1 MSPAPSAAQAEI
13 EAKWDSWL
21 LERNRRAARTVLTLI
36 AIFYPL
42 FGVLDYLVAPPRWL
56 WFLWGSRVVITAVT
70 LAMFLTTRRPVFARA
85 AVPLTALYMGAVGGG
100 IGIMI
105 LVMGG
110 YTSPYYAGLNLVM
123 ITAGVLFLWP
133 ARVAITFHVSMV
145 LLYLLPNAP
154 QASKEQIL
162 GAVTNFFFL
171 GTTATICAAAQVFA
185 YRTAH
190 QQLVDQITLERLTRN
205 LARAH
210 QDLQRLDAF
219 KSRFFANVTHE
230 LKTPLAL
237 ILSPLELMIEGES
250 GALTD
255 PQRATLRSVYQSGS
269 RLLRLIGDLLDLSKL
284 EESRLRL
291 RVKQQDLVMWLRGL
305 AAQIAPLTERKQI
318 ELRFESDVE
327 RTEVWCDLD
336 RMERVFINLLSNASK
351 HTPEGGTIT
360 IKLVDTETQVL
371 VSVADTGVGF
381 PPELAERLFERFFQ
395 VDSETAQNRYTQ
407 GGTGIGL
414 ALAREFVTLHGGEIS
429 ASSPP
434 GEGATFTVTLNKGRS
449 HFPAGALER
458 RDRPNNVVNERR
470 SDPAANDWTAQFAER
485 DEFRLLDVSDA
496 TERRVV
502 ERDADE
508 DTRGRTV
515 LVVEDTVEVV
525 RVIHTVLRQQFRLF
539 TAPNG
544 ARGLELALKH
554 LPDVIIT
561 DLMMPEMDGYEMTRQ
576 LRADPRT
583 RHTPVLMLTARGE
596 VDDRLHGIE
605 SGVTEYLTK
614 PFNNRELLSTVQKHA
629 AASERTADRV
639 LTQQM
644 DSLETIAGGLAH
656 EINNPLN
663 YVRNAFTRVRLDV
676 TEVFKLT
683 APLIDSDA
691 DRARIAKLETRALKM
706 FETAQSGL
714 TRIGETVAL
723 MRRYSREGFARAARS
738 HDIFAGARDVAVL
751 VTSSTGRAVEL
762 VLELDGEAFVE
773 CVPEEVHQAISNL
786 VQNAV
791 EACEE
796 DVGRVVV
803 RGTVDNGVAIIAV
816 SDNGCGIAPEDRA
829 RIFTPFFTTKAPGKG
844 LGLGL
849 TIVWRVVHG
858 LGGLVTVES
867 ERGKG
872 TTFFLRLPLLSPA
885 LMTATEAPRLPTSGE
900 ETTVVAIRAP
910 GGG

>member
-1 MSPAPSAAQAEI
+1 MSSDGPISADEV
-13 EAKWDSWL
+13 EPRWRSWL
-21 LERNRRAARTVLTLI
+21 LERNRRGTRLI
-36 AIFYPL
+36 LWIGITMYPL
-42 FGVLDYLVAPPRWL
+42 FGVLDWLVAPPGWVKVMWFTRALVAVATLLMFQLLPTRWFERFPNSL
-56 WFLWGSRVVITAVT
+56 SAGYLILGSCGIALMTVVLEG
-70 LAMFLTTRRPVFARA
+70 LA
-85 AVPLTALYMGAVGGG
+85 
-100 IGIMI
+100 
-105 LVMGG
+105 
-110 YTSPYYAGLNLVM
+110 SPYYAGLSLIIVATGLLFVWPPRVVLTTHSLIVLSFLVPNVALRRETFGPVAISNLVFLGA
-123 ITAGVLFLWP
+123 TAIVISIGQILSY
-133 ARVAITFHVSMV
+133 RT
-145 LLYLLPNAP
+145 
-154 QASKEQIL
+154 QREQIVNQL
-162 GAVTNFFFL
+162 
-171 GTTATICAAAQVFA
+171 TIAQTKA
-185 YRTAH
+185 NLELAH
-190 QQLVDQITLERLTRN
+190 E
-205 LARAH
+205 
-210 QDLQRLDAF
+210 DLKRLDAF

-237 ILSPLELMIEGES
+237 ILSPLELMIDGHS
-250 GALTD
+250 GALAD

-291 RVKQQDLVMWLRGL
+291 RVKPQDLVLWLRGL

-318 ELRFESDVE
+318 ELRFESTVE

-336 RMERVFINLLSNASK
+336 RMERVFINLLSNAAK

-360 IKLVDTETQVL
+360 ISLVDAESVVR
-371 VSVADTGVGF
+371 VSVADTGAGF

-414 ALAREFVTLHGGEIS
+414 ALARELVELHGGEIA
-429 ASSPP
+429 ASGVP
-434 GEGATFTVTLNKGRS
+434 GEGATFTVTLKKGRG
-449 HFPAGALER
+449 HFPAEALER
-458 RDRPNNVVNERR
+458 RDRSNNVPNERR
-470 SDPAANDWTAQFAER
+470 SDPTGADWTAQFAER

-508 DTRGRTV
+508 DSRGRTV

-525 RVIHTVLRQQFRLF
+525 RVIHTVLRQQFRVL

-554 LPDVIIT
+554 LPDVVVT
-561 DLMMPEMDGYEMTRQ
+561 DLMMPEMDGYELTRQ

-596 VDDRLHGIE
+596 IDDRLQGMD
-605 SGVTEYLTK
+605 SGVTSYLTK
-614 PFNNRELLSTVQKHA
+614 PFNTRELLATVQKLA
-629 AASERTADRV
+629 SASEQTADRV

-676 TEVFKLT
+676 TEVFKLA
-683 APLIDSDA
+683 APLAGGDA
-691 DRARIAKLETRALKM
+691 EGAKIMKLETRTLKM

-723 MRRYSREGFARAARS
+723 MRRYSREGFARVSRS
-738 HDIFAGARDVAVL
+738 HDVFAGARDVAAL
-751 VTSSTGRAVEL
+751 VASSTGRAVEL
-762 VLELDGEAFVE
+762 VLELDGEAHVQ
-773 CVPEEVHQAISNL
+773 CVPEELHQAISNL

-791 EACEE
+791 EACED

-803 RGTVDNGVAIIAV
+803 RGSVDNGVAVITV
-816 SDNGCGIAPEDRA
+816 SDNGHGISAEDRA

-858 LGGLVTVES
+858 LGGSVTVES

-872 TTFFLRLPLLSPA
+872 TTFCLRLPMLAPA
-885 LMTATEAPRLPTSGE
+885 LS
-900 ETTVVAIRAP
+900 
-910 GGG
+910 

>member
-1 MSPAPSAAQAEI
+1 MSVFVEGAQVERA
-13 EAKWDSWL
+13 WRTWL
-21 LERNRRAARTVLTLI
+21 TEHNRRGSLFALI
-36 AIFYPL
+36 
-42 FGVLDYLVAPPRWL
+42 LVIAL
-56 WFLWGSRVVITAVT
+56 HT
-70 LAMFLTTRRPVFARA
+70 VFAGLDL
-85 AVPLTALYMGAVGGG
+85 LTAPRRYLPLLLGTRFTGIFVSLALARFRRMETFPRYGTVVTGAYMAFVGFSITVMTLVLGG
-100 IGIMI
+100 
-105 LVMGG
+105 VQ
-110 YTSPYYAGLNLVM
+110 SPYYPGLMMVM
-123 ITAGVLFLWP
+123 LGGGMLFHWPKSVAVATHGSIAASFVL
-133 ARVAITFHVSMV
+133 S
-145 LLYLLPNAP
+145 N
-154 QASKEQIL
+154 L
-162 GAVTNFFFL
+162 GALTSRLDPEALIHCFFVVS
-171 GTTATICAAAQVFA
+171 TAAIVSTAQVFGYSRA
-185 YRTAH
+185 RE
-190 QQLVDQITLERLTRN
+190 QVENRVKLEAAGET

-210 QDLQRLDAF
+210 GDLQRLDAF

-237 ILSPLELMIEGES
+237 ILSPLELMIEGDS
-250 GALTD
+250 GALSD

-291 RVKQQDLVMWLRGL
+291 RVKPQDLVLWLRGL

-318 ELRFESDVE
+318 ELRFESNVE

-360 IKLVDTETQVL
+360 IKLVDTESAVV

-414 ALAREFVTLHGGEIS
+414 ALARELVGLHGGVIG
-429 ASSPP
+429 AGGAP
-434 GEGATFTVTLNKGRS
+434 GEGATFTVTLHKGRA
-449 HFPAGALER
+449 HFPADALER
-458 RDRPNNVVNERR
+458 RDRSNNVANERR
-470 SDPAANDWTAQFAER
+470 SDPSVNDWTAQFAER

-683 APLIDSDA
+683 AATPDGDA
-691 DRARIAKLETRALKM
+691 DRAKIAKLETRTLKM

-723 MRRYSREGFARAARS
+723 MRRYSREGFARVARS
-738 HDIFAGARDVAVL
+738 HDVFAGARDVAAL
-751 VTSSTGRAVEL
+751 VASSTGRAVEL

-773 CVPEEVHQAISNL
+773 CVPEELHQAISNL

-796 DVGRVVV
+796 ETGRVVV
-803 RGTVDNGVAIIAV
+803 RGSVDNGVAIIAV
-816 SDNGCGIAPEDRA
+816 SDNGYGISPEDRA

-858 LGGLVTVES
+858 LGGSVTVES

-872 TTFFLRLPLLSPA
+872 TTFFLRLPMLVPA
-885 LMTATEAPRLPTSGE
+885 RS
-900 ETTVVAIRAP
+900 
-910 GGG
+910 